1 MEKVLV
7 IVGPTG
13 VGKTSLSIQLAKKLN
28 GEIISGD
35 SMQVYQEMSIGTAKI
50 KEHEMEGIPH
60 HLIDTFHFQD
70 EYNVKMFQEL
80 SRRYMKEIHERNSM
94 PIICGGTGLYIKSA
108 LYDYEF
114 LEQENDEEFMA
125 FLKQRSN
132 DELWGLLKVIDP
144 KVCKT
149 IHQNNTQRI
158 IRALYMAH
166 MGKKK
171 SDIIEAQEHKPI
183 YDAFIIGLN
192 MDREKLYERIN
203 ERVDIMM
210 HEGLFDEISALV
222 TSNDDVWH
230 LQSLQGIGY
239 KEWKAYFDGD
249 ATKEECV
256 EKIKKNSRNF
266 AKRQYTWFRNQM
278 HVNWYDIE
286 DSQYPVRLYQDI
298 KDWMAK

>member
-144 KVCKT
+144 KVCET
-149 IHQNNTQRI
+149 IHQNNTQRV

-210 HEGLFDEISALV
+210 HEGLFEEISALV

-230 LQSLQGIGY
+230 LQSFQGIGY

-298 KDWMAK
+298 KEWMAK